1 MNARRGVFKK
11 PQNMI
16 VNIFI
21 ARFTTCWARL
31 HLYEAFE
38 LSGERS
44 LYFDTD
50 LVVV

>member
-1 MNARRGVFKK
+1 MRVEVYLKK

-31 HLYEAFE
+31 HRYEALE
-38 LSGERS
+38 LLGERS
-44 LYFDTD
+44 FYFDTD
-50 LVVV
+50 LMVV

>member
-1 MNARRGVFKK
+1 MRVEVYLKK

-31 HLYEAFE
+31 HLSEALE
-38 LSGERS
+38 LLGERS
-44 LYFDTD
+44 LYSNTD